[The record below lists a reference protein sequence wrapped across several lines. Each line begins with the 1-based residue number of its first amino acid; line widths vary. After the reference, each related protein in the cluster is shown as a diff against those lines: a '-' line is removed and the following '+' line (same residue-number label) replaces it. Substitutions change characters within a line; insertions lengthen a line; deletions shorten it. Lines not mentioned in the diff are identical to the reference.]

1 MSRVDGALLKPQM
14 PIHLKGMKNVIAPS
28 RKQIT
33 RKGINLLLP
42 LLFLLA
48 AVLACSSGSAK
59 KCTAT
64 LTLDGRTFVGEDA
77 AEENATQNA
86 CNKYCR
92 EADPGYEAMY
102 GVWVDS
108 PAGKAAGRPSKEE
121 AIFKDKKLMDYV
133 TVTCANECLAKIKDG
148 KGKVETKCD

>member
-1 MSRVDGALLKPQM
+1 MHPKSTFRNGASFFLALL
-14 PIHLKGMKNVIAPS
+14 L
-28 RKQIT
+28 
-33 RKGINLLLP
+33 
-42 LLFLLA
+42 LLA
-48 AVLACSSGSAK
+48 AVLACSSGSAQ

-64 LTLDGRTFVGEDA
+64 LSYEGRTFVGEDTST
-77 AEENATQNA
+77 EKATHNA

-102 GVWVDS
+102 GVWLDS

-148 KGKVETKCD
+148 KAKAEAKCN

>member
-1 MSRVDGALLKPQM
+1 MLVERRSQMRLQKQSAPGLGPLFATSLL
-14 PIHLKGMKNVIAPS
+14 I
-28 RKQIT
+28 
-33 RKGINLLLP
+33 
-42 LLFLLA
+42 LA
-48 AVLACSSGSAK
+48 FLACSSGSAK

-64 LTLDGRTFVGEDA
+64 LTYEGKTFTGEDTS
-77 AEENATQNA
+77 EDKATRNA

-102 GVWVDS
+102 GVWLDS

-148 KGKVETKCD
+148 KAKAETKCD

>member
-1 MSRVDGALLKPQM
+1 MDNSKSQTIGKCFLALL
-14 PIHLKGMKNVIAPS
+14 LVL
-28 RKQIT
+28 T
-33 RKGINLLLP
+33 
-42 LLFLLA
+42 A
-48 AVLACSSGSAK
+48 ALACSSGSAQ

-64 LTLDGRTFVGEDA
+64 LGYGGRTFVGEDA
-77 AEENATQNA
+77 SKEKATSNA

-102 GVWVDS
+102 GVWLDS

-133 TVTCANECLAKIKDG
+133 TVTCANQCLASIKDG
-148 KGKVETKCD
+148 KAKAEVKCNLG

>member
-1 MSRVDGALLKPQM
+1 MPSQTSRSPA
-14 PIHLKGMKNVIAPS
+14 
-28 RKQIT
+28 R
-33 RKGINLLLP
+33 INAGLFLSLLL
-42 LLFLLA
+42 LIG
-48 AVLACSSGSAK
+48 AVLACSSGSSAR

-64 LTLDGRTFVGEDA
+64 LTNDGKTFVGEGASTDDA
-77 AEENATQNA
+77 TRFA

-102 GVWVDS
+102 GVWLDS
-108 PAGKAAGRPSKEE
+108 PAGNAAGRPSKEE

-148 KGKVETKCD
+148 KAKASTKCE

>member
-1 MSRVDGALLKPQM
+1 MPAKSTFRNGSAFAL
-14 PIHLKGMKNVIAPS
+14 A
-28 RKQIT
+28 
-33 RKGINLLLP
+33 

-77 AEENATQNA
+77 AEDKATRNA

-102 GVWVDS
+102 GVWLDS

-121 AIFKDKKLMDYV
+121 AIFKKKKIFFFFCV
-133 TVTCANECLAKIKDG
+133 WCAPKYFLEKIKEE

>member
-1 MSRVDGALLKPQM
+1 MQRTSAPGALL
-14 PIHLKGMKNVIAPS
+14 I
-28 RKQIT
+28 
-33 RKGINLLLP
+33 
-42 LLFLLA
+42 LLA
-48 AVLACSSGSAK
+48 AVLACSSGSNK

-64 LTLDGRTFVGEDA
+64 LTNDGKTFVGEDTS
-77 AEENATQNA
+77 EDKATRNA

-102 GVWVDS
+102 EMWLDS

-133 TVTCANECLAKIKDG
+133 TVTCADSCLAKIKDG
-148 KGKVETKCD
+148 KARAETKCN

>member
-1 MSRVDGALLKPQM
+1 M
-14 PIHLKGMKNVIAPS
+14 IAPS

-33 RKGINLLLP
+33 RNGINLLLP

-77 AEENATQNA
+77 AEEKATRNA

-102 GVWVDS
+102 GVWLDS

-133 TVTCANECLAKIKDG
+133 TVTCANECLTKVKDG
-148 KGKVETKCD
+148 KGKVDTKCD

>member
-1 MSRVDGALLKPQM
+1 MAVQTSRPTPRSEAGFFFSV
-14 PIHLKGMKNVIAPS
+14 
-28 RKQIT
+28 
-33 RKGINLLLP
+33 LLLV
-42 LLFLLA
+42 A
-48 AVLACSSGSAK
+48 AVIACSSGSSAK

-64 LTLDGRTFVGEDA
+64 LTNDGKTFVGEGASTD
-77 AEENATQNA
+77 EATRFA

-102 GVWVDS
+102 GVWLDS

-133 TVTCANECLAKIKDG
+133 TVTCANQCLAKIKDG
-148 KGKVETKCD
+148 KATTETKCE

>member
-1 MSRVDGALLKPQM
+1 M
-14 PIHLKGMKNVIAPS
+14 
-28 RKQIT
+28 
-33 RKGINLLLP
+33 LLLS
-42 LLFLLA
+42 FA
-48 AVLACSSGSAK
+48 FLACSSGSAK

-64 LTLDGRTFVGEDA
+64 LTYEGKTFTGEDA
-77 AEENATQNA
+77 SEDKATRNA

-102 GVWVDS
+102 GVWLDS
-108 PAGKAAGRPSKEE
+108 SAGKAAGRPSKEE

-148 KGKVETKCD
+148 KAKAETKCD

>member
-1 MSRVDGALLKPQM
+1 
-14 PIHLKGMKNVIAPS
+14 MKTMIAPS
-28 RKQIT
+28 PKRIT
-33 RKGINLLLP
+33 RNRLNLLLASF
-42 LLFLLA
+42 FLLA

-64 LTLDGRTFVGEDA
+64 ITLDGRTFVGEDA
-77 AEENATQNA
+77 AEEKATRNA

-102 GVWVDS
+102 GVWLDS

-148 KGKVETKCD
+148 KGKVATKCE

>member
-1 MSRVDGALLKPQM
+1 M
-14 PIHLKGMKNVIAPS
+14 IAPS
-28 RKQIT
+28 PKRIT
-33 RKGINLLLP
+33 RNRLNLLLASF
-42 LLFLLA
+42 FLLA
-48 AVLACSSGSAK
+48 AVLACSSGSAN

-64 LTLDGRTFVGEDA
+64 ITLDGRTFVGEDA
-77 AEENATQNA
+77 AEEKATRNA

-102 GVWVDS
+102 GVWLDS

-148 KGKVETKCD
+148 KGKVATKCE

>member
-1 MSRVDGALLKPQM
+1 MSLQTVRSTTANRAGLA
-14 PIHLKGMKNVIAPS
+14 
-28 RKQIT
+28 
-33 RKGINLLLP
+33 

-64 LTLDGRTFVGEDA
+64 LSYEGKTFVGEAASADDA
-77 AEENATQNA
+77 AHNA

-102 GVWVDS
+102 GVWLDS

-133 TVTCANECLAKIKDG
+133 TVTCANECLAKVKDG
-148 KGKVETKCD
+148 KAKAETKCD

>member
-1 MSRVDGALLKPQM
+1 M
-14 PIHLKGMKNVIAPS
+14 IAPS
-28 RKQIT
+28 PNQMNRN
-33 RKGINLLLP
+33 GLSLPLALLL
-42 LLFLLA
+42 LLA
-48 AVLACSSGSAK
+48 AVLACSSGSTQ

-64 LTLDGRTFVGEDA
+64 LSYEGRTFVGEDA
-77 AEENATQNA
+77 STEKATRNA

-102 GVWVDS
+102 GVWLDS

-133 TVTCANECLAKIKDG
+133 TETCANECLSKIKDG
-148 KGKVETKCD
+148 KAKAETSCN

>member
-1 MSRVDGALLKPQM
+1 MPSNSKPRNNGSPLLALL
-14 PIHLKGMKNVIAPS
+14 
-28 RKQIT
+28 
-33 RKGINLLLP
+33 LLMGV
-42 LLFLLA
+42 
-48 AVLACSSGSAK
+48 VLACSSGSAQ

-64 LTLDGRTFVGEDA
+64 LTYQGKTFTGEDTLT
-77 AEENATQNA
+77 EKATRNA

-108 PAGKAAGRPSKEE
+108 PAGRAVGRPSKEE

-133 TVTCANECLAKIKDG
+133 TVTCANECLANIKDG
-148 KGKVETKCD
+148 KAKAETKCD

>member
-1 MSRVDGALLKPQM
+1 MPSQYRKSGSR
-14 PIHLKGMKNVIAPS
+14 IIASPV
-28 RKQIT
+28 
-33 RKGINLLLP
+33 LP
-42 LLFLLA
+42 LLLLLG
-48 AVLACSSGSAK
+48 AVLACSSGSPAK

-64 LTLDGRTFVGEDA
+64 LTYDGKTFVGEGPSTDDA
-77 AEENATQNA
+77 THFA

-92 EADPGYEAMY
+92 EADPGYEAIY
-102 GVWVDS
+102 GAWVDS

-148 KGKVETKCD
+148 KARAETKCE

>member
-1 MSRVDGALLKPQM
+1 MIV
-14 PIHLKGMKNVIAPS
+14 PS
-28 RKQIT
+28 PKQIT
-33 RKGINLLLP
+33 RNGLNLLLP
-42 LLFLLA
+42 SIVLFA
-48 AVLACSSGSAK
+48 VVLACSSGSAK

-77 AEENATQNA
+77 AEDKATRNA

-102 GVWVDS
+102 GVWLDS

-121 AIFKDKKLMDYV
+121 AIFKDQKLMDYV
-133 TVTCANECLAKIKDG
+133 TVTCANECLAKIKD
-148 KGKVETKCD
+148 KKANVQTKCD

>member
-1 MSRVDGALLKPQM
+1 MPSQYRKSGSR
-14 PIHLKGMKNVIAPS
+14 IIASPV
-28 RKQIT
+28 
-33 RKGINLLLP
+33 LP
-42 LLFLLA
+42 LLLLLG
-48 AVLACSSGSAK
+48 AVLACSSGSPAK

-64 LTLDGRTFVGEDA
+64 LTYDGKTFVGEGPSTDDA
-77 AEENATQNA
+77 THFA

-108 PAGKAAGRPSKEE
+108 PAGKAAGRPTKEE

-148 KGKVETKCD
+148 KAETKCE

>member
-1 MSRVDGALLKPQM
+1 MASKSQSQN
-14 PIHLKGMKNVIAPS
+14 NVGLSLAF
-28 RKQIT
+28 
-33 RKGINLLLP
+33 
-42 LLFLLA
+42 LFLFA

-77 AEENATQNA
+77 AEDKATRNA

-102 GVWVDS
+102 GVWLDS

-133 TVTCANECLAKIKDG
+133 TVTCANECLAKIKD
-148 KGKVETKCD
+148 KKANVETKCD

>member
-1 MSRVDGALLKPQM
+1 MIG
-14 PIHLKGMKNVIAPS
+14 PS
-28 RKQIT
+28 PKQIT
-33 RKGINLLLP
+33 RNNPNLLLS

-64 LTLDGRTFVGEDA
+64 LTLDGLTFVGEDA
-77 AEENATQNA
+77 AEEKATRNA

-102 GVWVDS
+102 DVWVDS

>member
-1 MSRVDGALLKPQM
+1 MLAQTSKSAPRNGAAFFLALL
-14 PIHLKGMKNVIAPS
+14 
-28 RKQIT
+28 
-33 RKGINLLLP
+33 LLLT
-42 LLFLLA
+42 

-64 LTLDGRTFVGEDA
+64 LNYEGRTFVGE
-77 AEENATQNA
+77 ATSTDEATHNA

-92 EADPGYEAMY
+92 EADSGYEAMY
-102 GVWVDS
+102 GVWLDS

-148 KGKVETKCD
+148 KAKAETKCN

>member
-1 MSRVDGALLKPQM
+1 MKGRKMDPKSKFRNGAVLFPALL
-14 PIHLKGMKNVIAPS
+14 L
-28 RKQIT
+28 
-33 RKGINLLLP
+33 
-42 LLFLLA
+42 LLA
-48 AVLACSSGSAK
+48 AVLACSSGSAR

-64 LTLDGRTFVGEDA
+64 LTYESKTFTGEDTSS
-77 AEENATQNA
+77 EKATRNA

-102 GVWVDS
+102 GVWLDS

-148 KGKVETKCD
+148 KAKAETNCK

>member
-1 MSRVDGALLKPQM
+1 MPQNSSPRNRVGFFLALLFMLGAL
-14 PIHLKGMKNVIAPS
+14 
-28 RKQIT
+28 
-33 RKGINLLLP
+33 
-42 LLFLLA
+42 
-48 AVLACSSGSAK
+48 LACSSGSAK

-64 LTLDGRTFVGEDA
+64 LTYDGKTFTGEDA
-77 AEENATQNA
+77 SGDKATRFA

-102 GVWVDS
+102 GIWLDS
-108 PAGKAAGRPSKEE
+108 PAGKAAGRPSKQE

-148 KGKVETKCD
+148 KAKAETKCD